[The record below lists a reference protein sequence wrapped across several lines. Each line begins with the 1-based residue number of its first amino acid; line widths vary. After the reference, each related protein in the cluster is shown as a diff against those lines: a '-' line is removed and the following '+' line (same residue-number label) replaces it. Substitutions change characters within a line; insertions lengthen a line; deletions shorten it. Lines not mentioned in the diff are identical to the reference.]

1 MTHVVCEIAL
11 GKGRWRHCPLFN
23 RVRRKLRRAFGNR
36 LLNVTFHNPGEENA
50 VEVEIS
56 VDADE
61 ESCDGICDILH
72 RTFLQWR
79 PQYESMIEISFAVD

>member
-11 GKGRWRHCPLFN
+11 AKGRWRYCPSFK
-23 RVRRKLRRAFGNR
+23 RVQRKLRRAFGDR
-36 LLNVTFHNPGEENA
+36 LLNATFHNTGDDNA

-61 ESCDGICDILH
+61 ESCDGICDILF
-72 RTFLQWR
+72 RTFLEWR
-79 PQYESMIEISFAVD
+79 PEYESMIEISFAVD